1 VRRPAALALLLVV
14 VLLGGACGG
23 GSSKSA
29 ATTRYVALDG
39 SARHPD
45 AQGVVTKVARDFSTL
60 DLDGHRYAVAKDLQS
75 FATQDG
81 STLPLLQR
89 VGSYVQV
96 GLQGSKVVW
105 LANIANV
112 VRRAGQPDVVY
123 YSGTVIRVSGAT
135 MVFRDGTVLPVASSL
150 RLPPPP
156 KRGALVTVT
165 IDPKQHEVVKVE
177 DA

>member
-1 VRRPAALALLLVV
+1 MRRRAALALLLTISLVAA
-14 VLLGGACGG
+14 ACSG

-29 ATTRYVALDG
+29 SPTKYVPLDG

-45 AQGVVTKVARDFSTL
+45 AQGVVTKVAKDFSTL
-60 DLDGHRYAVAKDLQS
+60 ELDGHRYAVAKDLQC

-96 GLQGSKVVW
+96 GLKGSKVVW

-112 VRRAGQPDVVY
+112 VRRPGQADVVY
-123 YSGTVIRVSGAT
+123 YSGTVIRVAGGT
-135 MVFRDGTVLPVASSL
+135 MIFRDGTVLPVVAAL
-150 RLPPPP
+150 HLPTPPA
-156 KRGALVTVT
+156 KGALVTVT
-165 IDPKQHEVVKVE
+165 IDPRKREVVKVE
-177 DA
+177 DG